1 MCVYHYDY
9 DRRKKVITVSGFLSS
24 SLNSFNTKF
33 GIEFGPV
40 AFLALGETII
50 LLISFSLQGLGEMK
64 LSIDFL
70 NNLNVSFFYFG
81 VPSLS
86 SYNFCNSTKVFVK
99 CLAIFL
105 QIC

>member
-1 MCVYHYDY
+1 MCVYHY

-33 GIEFGPV
+33 GIELGPV

-50 LLISFSLQGLGEMK
+50 LLISFLLQGLGEMK
-64 LSIDFL
+64 LSFDFL
-70 NNLNVSFFYFG
+70 NNLNVSFLILVFFC
-81 VPSLS
+81 LAI
-86 SYNFCNSTKVFVK
+86 NFAITKVFVK

-105 QIC
+105 IIC

>member
-24 SLNSFNTKF
+24 SLNSFNTKC
-33 GIEFGPV
+33 GTELGPV
-40 AFLALGETII
+40 AFLALKETII

-70 NNLNVSFFYFG
+70 NNLSECFFSDFG
-81 VPSLS
+81 IPSLS
-86 SYNFCNSTKVFVK
+86 SYNFCNNTKVFVK
-99 CLAIFL
+99 CLAIFY
-105 QIC
+105 